1 MENTDHHKQH
11 ELEVENRR
19 LRERLDALE
28 VRLGKNKKIKANLY
42 RLAVSTLTG
51 KPLYNS
57 VSQLI
62 DELYD
67 ARLERNTLK
76 NALYATLHRLTRVGT
91 ITLLLALAPL
101 SLAVL
106 QTYYLKKQ
114 NEKFDIQ
121 NKRIEQQTY
130 LQEAERRSSFVFL
143 FDNVLN
149 RIDDEL
155 KQNPVRRQLSPQLVG
170 RIVALSKALLPY
182 RFLEGDSITAKMT
195 SPERGQLLLS
205 LVASKLHPD
214 TYEKIFLL
222 ADFSYA
228 TLEKVSL
235 DGAYLRNINLSNVKF
250 QYVSLSG
257 ADLTNS
263 NLEGAELS
271 HVRASL
277 MGSDTKGASFN
288 FANFHNA
295 RIENSDFSSCTFEFS
310 NFDDATLKQVVFR
323 QALFNECKF
332 QLLRGD
338 SLDFRQATAF
348 KTRFSLPEKHD
359 PILINVLTEGMHIDT
374 STFRYLNTLPIR
386 KVPMLD
392 TTEREIRNQRDTF
405 FIEGEKE
412 PIIMEES
419 VELFRVKQ

>member
-1 MENTDHHKQH
+1 MENTNNHNQH
-11 ELEVENRR
+11 ELETENRR

-28 VRLGKNKKIKANLY
+28 IRLGKNKKIKANLY

-76 NALYATLHRLTRVGT
+76 NAIYATLHRLTRVGT
-91 ITLLLALAPL
+91 ITLMLALAPL
-101 SLAVL
+101 SMVVL

-114 NEKFDIQ
+114 NEKLDIQ

-155 KQNPVRRQLSPQLVG
+155 KQNPVKRQLSPQLIG

-214 TYEKIFLL
+214 TYEKIYLL
-222 ADFSYA
+222 ADFSYS

-235 DGAYLRNINLSNVKF
+235 DASFLRNINLSNVRF
-250 QYVSLSG
+250 SFVSLSG
-257 ADLTNS
+257 ADLTNA
-263 NLEGAELS
+263 NLEGAELYD
-271 HVRASL
+271 VKASG
-277 MGSDTKGASFN
+277 MGDNLQGALFN
-288 FANFHNA
+288 FARFDGA
-295 RIENSDFSSCTFEFS
+295 RIENCDFSNCSFEFA
-310 NFDDATLKQVVFR
+310 NFDNTMLQNVRFR
-323 QALFNECKF
+323 NAQIYESKF
-332 QLLRGD
+332 QMQHAD
-338 SLDFRQATAF
+338 SLDFAQASIS
-348 KTRFSLPEKHD
+348 KTTFSLPQGHI
-359 PILINVLTEGMHIDT
+359 PPLINMAIDGMHADT
-374 STFRYLNTLPIR
+374 STFRYLRELPIS
-386 KVPMLD
+386 KPPQLD
-392 TTEREIRNQRDTF
+392 MTERISRVERDTF
-405 FIEGEKE
+405 FIEGEKQ

-419 VELFRVKQ
+419 VDLYRIKQ